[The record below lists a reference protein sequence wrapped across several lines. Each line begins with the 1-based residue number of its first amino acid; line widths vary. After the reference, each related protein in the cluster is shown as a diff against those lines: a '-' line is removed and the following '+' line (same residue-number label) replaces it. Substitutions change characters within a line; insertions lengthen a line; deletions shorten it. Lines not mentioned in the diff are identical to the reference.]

1 MKSCN
6 THLSWD
12 VAALTVASR
21 PARSRCMLEH
31 PGLISPVIAG
41 VAISPYGMLPVAPEV
56 GTPPIPENRVGI
68 AARPMSGLG
77 PPRQAAFV
85 AARSL
90 TPRSGARLRPSL
102 ARRVLRCSHPAPSLC
117 PSDAQ
122 MLDRDAGWIA
132 YRKALGRRLCT

>member
-1 MKSCN
+1 
-6 THLSWD
+6 
-12 VAALTVASR
+12 
-21 PARSRCMLEH
+21 MLEQ
-31 PGLISPVIAG
+31 PALISPVIAG

-102 ARRVLRCSHPAPSLC
+102 ARRVSRCSHLAASLC
-117 PSDAQ
+117 PHLLTICVTGMPMECLLQDLWQDAH
-122 MLDRDAGWIA
+122 
-132 YRKALGRRLCT
+132 T